1 MIEKLNDLT
10 HDCIL
15 TFDSTIRSYDFLLI
29 ADVHFD
35 SVSCDRELLKKHL
48 DEVVERNAK
57 VLIFGDFFDVMGG
70 KFDKRSSKGDLRPE
84 YNTSNYIDNVVD
96 DAIDFL
102 TPYKEYIMFISPGNH
117 ELSILKYHE
126 TDVIKRLAK
135 ALDAEVGT
143 YGGWLRI
150 RYSFK
155 DAGNR
160 GSYKIAYNHGYGG
173 GGPVTKDVIQ
183 TNRKA
188 VYLPDA
194 DIVISGHCFD
204 TETEILTTNGWITYN
219 NITLDTEV
227 ATMNLDSKL
236 MEYQKVNSIH
246 TYDDY
251 TELQHVKCK
260 GIDIMTT
267 DKHGMI
273 YKSYRH
279 GTIHKCEMS
288 EFITKKEVEIFNSCE
303 GYNQTIGLFEDKY
316 LYLAAWI
323 VSDGSIT
330 QKAIK
335 FHFNKERKINR
346 VEELLNKADI
356 TYTKSISKKGN
367 TKLYIS
373 VEQSTK
379 ILEHLELK
387 DKNFSKS
394 YYLLD
399 ARQCDIVLNEYRYAD
414 GHSTETHDSYVL
426 YAKNDINL
434 NVLQS
439 MCIKTN
445 RKSTLYDEL
454 EKGRLFRLNVSTKS
468 TTFMSKVKHETVDYK
483 GKVWCVNVD
492 NGSLIVRRNGCVAV
506 TQNTHDRWVF
516 PIPRERF
523 LQSGKIV
530 QDEQIHLK
538 LGSYKY
544 SYSKG
549 NSWERQMGHP
559 PKSDPGVWMT
569 IYLTNKHNKVKRKFE
584 LAEN

>member
-35 SVSCDRELLKKHL
+35 SISCDRELLKKHL
-48 DEVVERNAK
+48 DEVVTRNAK

-117 ELSILKYHE
+117 ELSILRYHE
-126 TDVIKRLAK
+126 TDVTKRLAK

-143 YGGWLRI
+143 YGGWIRI

-194 DIVISGHCFD
+194 DIVIS
-204 TETEILTTNGWITYN
+204 
-219 NITLDTEV
+219 
-227 ATMNLDSKL
+227 S
-236 MEYQKVNSIH
+236 
-246 TYDDY
+246 
-251 TELQHVKCK
+251 
-260 GIDIMTT
+260 
-267 DKHGMI
+267 
-273 YKSYRH
+273 
-279 GTIHKCEMS
+279 
-288 EFITKKEVEIFNSCE
+288 
-303 GYNQTIGLFEDKY
+303 
-316 LYLAAWI
+316 
-323 VSDGSIT
+323 
-330 QKAIK
+330 
-335 FHFNKERKINR
+335 
-346 VEELLNKADI
+346 
-356 TYTKSISKKGN
+356 
-367 TKLYIS
+367 
-373 VEQSTK
+373 
-379 ILEHLELK
+379 
-387 DKNFSKS
+387 
-394 YYLLD
+394 
-399 ARQCDIVLNEYRYAD
+399 
-414 GHSTETHDSYVL
+414 HS
-426 YAKNDINL
+426 
-434 NVLQS
+434 
-439 MCIKTN
+439 
-445 RKSTLYDEL
+445 
-454 EKGRLFRLNVSTKS
+454 
-468 TTFMSKVKHETVDYK
+468 
-483 GKVWCVNVD
+483 
-492 NGSLIVRRNGCVAV
+492 
-506 TQNTHDRWVF
+506 HDRWIF

-530 QDEQIHLK
+530 QDEQMHIK

-569 IYLTNKHNKVKRKFE
+569 IYLTNKNNRVKRKFE